1 MSNIVDDLHQSAN
14 LIKSIGDTLLPDGRS
29 LSDSLTIDGIP
40 YWDVFAPE
48 LARVYLPYALA
59 ESDYKKLIIQLT
71 KPILIKT
78 KYFIRDLTRRYKHR
92 HEYSDQTTSETIL
105 CLDFMDQQ
113 SRDVVQPVVSYL
125 ANHQE
130 KQVLSLRDSEWPSHL
145 GTLNSNEVRRTT
157 WSFWCDDL
165 NTQSLDRKLNS
176 IKKSF
181 VKSKVLEQIGG
192 KPYFRKRIQRAINR
206 LFIGELSSLIRHG
219 VLSKHILKKLRPSL
233 VISADTA
240 DPRTRI
246 YMLQCKK
253 LGIPCLA
260 LQFGLINSAAI
271 EWRFFPADLVAVWG
285 EDSKKTLI
293 SHSMSSNQIIMT
305 GSPRN
310 DSLFNFPASE
320 AEAIKKKLDIPEGS
334 PVILLASTFTLG
346 SYDKLYN
353 DPEILQAMK
362 RAVFD
367 SVDHFENVY
376 LIVKPHPEEN
386 ESETKSFA
394 SNNPNIIFVP
404 KAEDIRPL
412 IKICDCFIS
421 FNSTTTIDAL
431 ILDKLVICPAFPGW
445 VWSKAYTDTKAV
457 CAPTSSKEICDIFK
471 LISTSSQ
478 SILSGKL
485 KHARNKLVK
494 NWIYRNDGLGAERI
508 GNLALSMIS
517 DHQKKKAFLNK
528 VSDQREFIEP
538 IINH

>member
-1 MSNIVDDLHQSAN
+1 MSNIVDDIHRSAQ
-14 LIKSIGDTLLPDGRS
+14 LIKSIGDAL
-29 LSDSLTIDGIP
+29 LSDGKSVSESLTIDGIP
-40 YWDVFAPE
+40 YWDIFAPE

-59 ESDYKKLIIQLT
+59 ETDYKKLITQVT
-71 KPILIKT
+71 KPILVKA
-78 KYFIRDLTRRYKHR
+78 KYFIRDLTRLYKHR
-92 HEYSDQTTSETIL
+92 NEYSGKPTSETIL
-105 CLDFMDQQ
+105 CLDFMAQQ
-113 SRDVVQPVVSYL
+113 SRDVVQPVVRYL
-125 ANHQE
+125 ASHQD
-130 KQVLSLRDSEWPSHL
+130 KQIISLRDREWPINV
-145 GTLNSNEVRRTT
+145 GTLNPNQVRRTT
-157 WSFWCDDL
+157 WSFWSDDL
-165 NTQSLDRKLNS
+165 NTKSLDKELTV

-181 VKSKVLEQIGG
+181 IKSKVLEQIDVE
-192 KPYFRKRIQRAINR
+192 PHLRKRIQRALNR
-206 LFIGELSSLIRHG
+206 LFIGEFSSLIRHG
-219 VLSKHILKKLRPSL
+219 VLSRHILKKLRPSL

-253 LGIPCLA
+253 LGVPCLA

-293 SHSMSSNQIIMT
+293 SHGMSSNQIIMT

-310 DSLFNFPASE
+310 DSLFNFSNSE
-320 AEAIKKKLDIPEGS
+320 AEAVKNKLGIPEGS

-353 DPEILQAMK
+353 DPEILQAMIK
-362 RAVFD
+362 SVFD

-386 ESETKSFA
+386 ENKTKSFV

-404 KAEDIRPL
+404 KTEDIRPL

-431 ILDKLVICPAFPGW
+431 ILDKLVVCPAFPGW
-445 VWSKAYTDTKAV
+445 IWNKTYTDTKAV
-457 CAPTSSKEICDIFK
+457 CAPISTKDIYDIFK
-471 LISTSSQ
+471 LISTSNQ
-478 SILSGKL
+478 SILSSKL
-485 KHARNKLVK
+485 KHARNKLVT
-494 NWIYRNDGLGAERI
+494 NWIYRNDGLGAQRI

-517 DHQKKKAFLNK
+517 DHKKKKGFLNK
-528 VSDQREFIEP
+528 VTDQHEFIEP
-538 IINH
+538 IIN